1 VGAFA
6 PDGGGTTPGERKLGQ
21 SERSSGSDVPDGD
34 VERCDRIA
42 AAYAGHQHA
51 PHTLGGMGTTDL
63 EELDLLVL
71 ALHELGGLAPVR
83 RVLPAV
89 LDQAARVLVLLGAV
103 LAHVDL
109 PALAA
114 GALRRGV
121 IRRDALRALHR
132 HGQWQRRAERRR
144 GEREE
149 PGMRQ
154 PRVQA
159 SSAAGTLTRAAAR
172 RRARR

>member
-1 VGAFA
+1 VPAVS
-6 PDGGGTTPGERKLGQ
+6 TRRI
-21 SERSSGSDVPDGD
+21 RSGVD
-34 VERCDRIA
+34 A
-42 AAYAGHQHA
+42 
-51 PHTLGGMGTTDL
+51 TDL

-121 IRRDALRALHR
+121 VRRDALRALHR
-132 HGQWQRRAERRR
+132 HGHRQRRAEHVCGRRR
-144 GEREE
+144 EREE
-149 PGMRQ
+149 PGVRQ
-154 PRVQA
+154 PTVQA